1 MRLTHAIRR
10 PADPNESTSSFDLSI
25 SDLMTGLLMLFIL
38 LLMGVLL
45 TLQQQRETYFEIN
58 KKAKN
63 YLDLR
68 NELYEELKIEFSDEM
83 KEWNAV
89 LDSETLSF
97 RFINAQDETL
107 GNVYFR
113 PNSQVLEPIFENVL
127 NDFFPRFVNIIYKP
141 KYRKFITEIR
151 IEGHAVNWLDKYE
164 YNYLMNYSQVRANNV
179 LRFVHG
185 NRILTTDQRVWLEE
199 KFAANGFGSSRPIYR
214 DDGILDDVKSR
225 RVEFRIITDAE
236 RKIQEIYNFEQEN

>member
-1 MRLTHAIRR
+1 MRLTQAIRR
-10 PADPNESTSSFDLSI
+10 KPTSTETSSSFDLSI

-45 TLQQQRETYFEIN
+45 TLQQQRETYIEIN
-58 KKAKN
+58 KKAKD

-68 NELYEELKIEFSDEM
+68 NELYEELDSEFSNEM

-89 LDSETLSF
+89 LDHETLSF

-107 GNVYFR
+107 GNVYFK
-113 PNSQVLEPIFENVL
+113 PNKRTLEPIFEDVL
-127 NDFFPRFVNIIYKP
+127 NDFFPRFVNIIYEP
-141 KYRKFITEIR
+141 KYRDFITEIR
-151 IEGHAVNWLDKYE
+151 IEGHAVNPHNKYE
-164 YNYLMNYSQVRANNV
+164 YNYLMSYSQVRANNV
-179 LRFVHG
+179 LRYVHG
-185 NRILTTDQRVWLEE
+185 NKILNDEQRKWLEK
-199 KFAANGFGSSRPIYR
+199 KFAANGFGSSRPIYHE
-214 DDGILDDVKSR
+214 DGSPDDVKSR

>member
-1 MRLTHAIRR
+1 VRFTQAIRR
-10 PADPNESTSSFDLSI
+10 PVEPEDSSSSFDLSI

-58 KKAKN
+58 KKAKQ

-68 NELYEELKIEFSDEM
+68 NELYEELKIEFSEEM

-97 RFINAQDETL
+97 RFINAQNESL
-107 GNVYFR
+107 GNVYFK
-113 PNSQVLEPIFENVL
+113 PDSQVLEPIFKNVL
-127 NDFFPRFVNIIYKP
+127 DDFFPRFVNIIYKP
-141 KYRKFITEIR
+141 KYRGFITEIR

-164 YNYLMNYSQVRANNV
+164 YNYMMNYSQVRANNV
-179 LRFVHG
+179 LRYVHG
-185 NRILTTDQRVWLEE
+185 NQKLTKNQLLWLEDR
-199 KFAANGFGSSRPIYR
+199 FAANGFGSSRPIYR
-214 DDGILDDVKSR
+214 EDGILDDVKSR

-236 RKIQEIYNFEQEN
+236 RKIQEIYKFEQES